1 MTGSGFFRGNDMS
14 RLALVRDPRFLN
26 HITPDAHPESPQ
38 RLAAIDTAFVKAAL
52 DNSVKQ
58 LEPRSA
64 MEDEIAL
71 VHKASYI
78 EQLQDDTKRA
88 SGGSLVQL
96 DADTFMSGATFDIA
110 KLAAGAGL
118 TAIDA
123 IKSGEHDSVFV
134 AVRPPGHHALIDKPM
149 GFCLFNN
156 IAVSARYAQLSGYKK
171 VMIIDWDV
179 HHGNGT
185 QWAFYDDPSV
195 FFISFQ
201 QYPFWPYDSGWY
213 TEDGSGEGRGYNMNI
228 PLPKGTGDRGY
239 LSAFDQLVKPVCREF
254 QPDLIMI
261 SAGYDAHQD
270 DPLGQQNITTSG
282 YAMLTQRVRD
292 LSFMTGAPAVVFL
305 EGGYNTRSLS
315 DSAIATMRVL
325 NARDEG
331 ETGAVHASYLMPA
344 AAGISE
350 HVTGDRNPALVD
362 ERIREVRQH
371 FGKFWPTLR

>member
-1 MTGSGFFRGNDMS
+1 MS

-38 RLAAIDTAFVKAAL
+38 RLAAIDSAFLKAAL
-52 DNSVKQ
+52 DNSVRQ

-64 MEDEIAL
+64 IEEEIAY
-71 VHKASYI
+71 VHKESYI
-78 EQLQDDTKRA
+78 EHLQADALKA
-88 SGGSLVQL
+88 AANHNLVQL
-96 DADTFMSGATFDIA
+96 DADTFMSAATYDIA

-118 TAIDA
+118 TALDA
-123 IKSGEHDSVFV
+123 IKSGEYDSAFV
-134 AVRPPGHHALIDKPM
+134 SVRPPGHHALVDKPM

-156 IAVSARYAQLSGYKK
+156 IAVSARYAQRLGYKK
-171 VMIIDWDV
+171 VFIIDWDV

-195 FFISFQ
+195 FFVSFQ

-213 TEDGSGEGRGYNMNI
+213 LEDGTGEGRGYNMNI

-239 LSAFDQLVKPVCREF
+239 LHAFDRLVKPVCDSF
-254 QPDLIMI
+254 KPDLIMV

-270 DPLGQQNITTSG
+270 DPLGQQRITTSG
-282 YAMLTQRVRD
+282 YAMLSQRVRD
-292 LSFMTGAPAVVFL
+292 LSNQVGAPTVVFL

-325 NARDEG
+325 NAANES
-331 ETGAVHASYLMPA
+331 ESGAVHASYLMPG
-344 AAGISE
+344 AAGNSE
-350 HVTGDRNPALVD
+350 HITGDRNSDLVD
-362 ERIREVRQH
+362 ERVSEVRKH
-371 FGKFWPTLR
+371 FAKYWPVLR

>member
-1 MTGSGFFRGNDMS
+1 MS

-38 RLAAIDTAFVKAAL
+38 RMAAIDSAFLKAAL
-52 DNSVKQ
+52 DNSVRQ

-64 MEDEIAL
+64 DEAEIAL
-71 VHKASYI
+71 VHKESYI
-78 EQLQDDTKRA
+78 EELHEDAERA
-88 SGGSLVQL
+88 RNNNSLVQL
-96 DADTFMSGATFDIA
+96 DADTFMSASTYDIA

-123 IKSGEHDSVFV
+123 IKSKEHDSVFV
-134 AVRPPGHHALIDKPM
+134 SVRPPGHHALIDKPM

-156 IAVSARYAQLSGYKK
+156 IAVSARYAQKCGYKK
-171 VMIIDWDV
+171 IFIIDWDV

-195 FFISFQ
+195 FFVSFQ

-213 TEDGSGEGRGYNMNI
+213 LEDGSGEGRGYNMNI

-239 LSAFDQLVKPVCREF
+239 LHAFDRLVVPVCQSF

-261 SAGYDAHQD
+261 SAGYDAHKD
-270 DPLGQQNITTSG
+270 DPLGQQMITTSG
-282 YAMLTQRVRD
+282 YAMLSQRVRD
-292 LSFMTGAPAVVFL
+292 LSQAVGAPAVVFL

-315 DSAIATMRVL
+315 DSAIATMKVL
-325 NARDEG
+325 NANNES
-331 ETGAVHASYLMPA
+331 ESGAVHASYLMPF
-344 AAGISE
+344 AAGNAS
-350 HVTGDRNPALVD
+350 HVTGDRNSDLVD
-362 ERIREVRQH
+362 DRVVEVRQH
-371 FGKFWPTLR
+371 FAKYWPVLR